1 MFSDMQVH
9 TVHLTDSFFLRNL
22 LDERPIMSQA
32 TVFVNK
38 VLLGHSRV
46 PWFMAMLNVIMAG

>member
-1 MFSDMQVH
+1 
-9 TVHLTDSFFLRNL
+9 
-22 LDERPIMSQA
+22 MSQA